1 MRYRLRSWE
10 RICQIKATCLKE
22 IPDGRALWRQREAEN
37 EKTVIWKT
45 DFQRRLRTR
54 HGKES
59 CSTVSMG
66 LSKPGHNVDK
76 TVIVDFPY

>member
-10 RICQIKATCLKE
+10 IISEIKATCLKE
-22 IPDGRALWRQREAEN
+22 IPDGRALWRQRVAEN

-59 CSTVSMG
+59 CSKVSMG
-66 LSKPGHNVDK
+66 LSKPWHSDYK
-76 TVIVDFPY
+76 SVIVNFP